1 MFVDDKYATKKKTV
15 KRRIFLSNARM
26 LFSVFVFILFINLII
41 VKVYWESLEQE
52 MLGSAEMRMNDE
64 EIEEMVQEFTIRR
77 KEFILVFLA
86 DGILCAGVL
95 VVVSQLFMGN
105 LARRIME
112 PLAAL
117 SEGAERIQD
126 NLLTREIEYTGD
138 EEFEEVCSTFNH
150 MQKYILREQEKN
162 QKYEKARTDMIA
174 GISHDLRTPLTAVKG
189 TLKGLNDGIA
199 ETPEQQ
205 KKFLETALRRT
216 GDMEALLDQLI
227 YLSKLETGNVP
238 VFLKV
243 IDISAFVRDY
253 VETKEGLAEL
263 ENVKL
268 NVETGGIAVHVCAD
282 PDQLQRIFDNLLENS
297 RKYAN
302 VAPLKI
308 RITLSREK
316 RGVCICFSDNGA
328 GVSREKLPNLFDEF
342 YRGDESRNKKEGS
355 GLGLYIVKCLMEAMG
370 GSVWAESVEGLSIY
384 MVLPVETSY
393 GKHPTGVPLCP
404 KNMDRSRKEV

>member
-1 MFVDDKYATKKKTV
+1 MKKNTV
-15 KRRIFLSNARM
+15 KRRIFLSNAKM
-26 LFSVFVFILFINLII
+26 LLAALAIIFFINLII

-52 MLGSAEMRMNDE
+52 MMSSAKMGMNDE
-64 EIEEMVQEFTIRR
+64 EIEEMVQDLTIRR
-77 KEFILVFLA
+77 KEFILVFLT

-95 VVVSQLFMGN
+95 VVVSQLFTGN

-117 SEGAERIQD
+117 SEGAKRIQG
-126 NLLTREIEYTGD
+126 NLLTQEIEYTGD
-138 EEFEEVCSTFNH
+138 EEFEEVCNTFNH

-199 ETPEQQ
+199 ASPEQQ

-216 GDMEALLDQLI
+216 GDMEVLLDQLF

-253 VETKEGLAEL
+253 AESKEGLAEL
-263 ENVKL
+263 YHVEI

-302 VAPLKI
+302 ADPLKI

-316 RGVCICFSDNGA
+316 RGVCICFTDNGA

-370 GSVWAESVEGLSIY
+370 GSVWAESIEGLSIY
-384 MVLPVETSY
+384 MVLPVETPY
-393 GKHPTGVPLCP
+393 G
-404 KNMDRSRKEV
+404 EV

>member
-1 MFVDDKYATKKKTV
+1 MKKNTV
-15 KRRIFLSNARM
+15 KRRIFLSNAKM
-26 LFSVFVFILFINLII
+26 LLAALAIIFFINLII

-52 MLGSAEMRMNDE
+52 MMSSAKMGMNDE
-64 EIEEMVQEFTIRR
+64 EIEEMVQDLTIRR
-77 KEFILVFLA
+77 KEFILVFLT
-86 DGILCAGVL
+86 DGILCVGVL
-95 VVVSQLFMGN
+95 VVVSQLFTGN

-117 SEGAERIQD
+117 SEGAKRIQG
-126 NLLTREIEYTGD
+126 NLLTQEIEYTGD
-138 EEFEEVCSTFNH
+138 EEFEEVCNTFNH

-216 GDMEALLDQLI
+216 GDMEALLDQLF

-253 VETKEGLAEL
+253 AESKEGLAEL
-263 ENVKL
+263 YHVEI

-302 VAPLKI
+302 ADPLKI

-316 RGVCICFSDNGA
+316 RGVCICFSDNGT

-370 GSVWAESVEGLSIY
+370 GSVWAESIEGLSIY
-384 MVLPVETSY
+384 MVLPVETPY
-393 GKHPTGVPLCP
+393 G
-404 KNMDRSRKEV
+404 EV

>member
-1 MFVDDKYATKKKTV
+1 MKKKTV

-26 LFSVFVFILFINLII
+26 LLSALVIILLINLVIL
-41 VKVYWESLEQE
+41 KVYWESLEQE
-52 MLGSAEMRMNDE
+52 ILSSAEMGMNDE
-64 EIEEMVQEFTIRR
+64 EIEEMVQDLTIRR
-77 KEFILVFLA
+77 KEFILVFLT
-86 DGILCAGVL
+86 DGILCAGAL
-95 VVVSQLFMGN
+95 AVVSRLFTGN
-105 LARRIME
+105 LAHRIME
-112 PLAAL
+112 PLTAL
-117 SEGAERIQD
+117 SEGAKRIQG
-126 NLLTREIEYTGD
+126 NLLTQEIEYTGD
-138 EEFEEVCSTFNH
+138 EEFEEVCNTFNH

-199 ETPEQQ
+199 ASPEQQ

-216 GDMEALLDQLI
+216 GDMEVLLDQLF
-227 YLSKLETGNVP
+227 YLSKLETGNIP

-253 VETKEGLAEL
+253 VKSKEGLAEL
-263 ENVKL
+263 Y
-268 NVETGGIAVHVCAD
+268 NVELVGETDGIAVNVCAD

-297 RKYAN
+297 RKYGD
-302 VAPLKI
+302 VKPLKVK
-308 RITLSREK
+308 ITLSREK
-316 RGVCICFSDNGA
+316 RGVCICFADNGA
-328 GVSREKLPNLFDEF
+328 GVSGEKLPNLFDEF

-370 GSVWAESVEGLSIY
+370 GSVWAESGEGLSIY
-384 MVLPVETSY
+384 MVLPVETPY
-393 GKHPTGVPLCP
+393 RKHPTGIPLCP